1 MIEPAV
7 MTHLVQFGVAGLMA
21 WMWLT
26 ERRGAAVREKSIE
39 EAHARLMEQRTQ
51 LGVLMDVVREN
62 TRALVALEGAQ
73 RSLVR
78 LVERLDGSER
88 RAEVD

>member
-1 MIEPAV
+1 MVEPEV

-26 ERRGAAVREKSIE
+26 ERRGAAGRERAIE
-39 EAHARLMEQRTQ
+39 EAHARLMEERTE
-51 LGVLMDVVREN
+51 LGLVMEVVREN
-62 TRALVALEGAQ
+62 TRALVALEGVQ

-78 LVERLDGSER
+78 LVERLDAGDRS
-88 RAEVD
+88 ASVD

>member
-1 MIEPAV
+1 MVEPEM

-26 ERRGAAVREKSIE
+26 ERRGAAGRERAIE
-39 EAHARLMEQRTQ
+39 EAHARLMEERTE
-51 LGVLMDVVREN
+51 LGVLMEVVREN

-73 RSLVR
+73 RSLTQV
-78 LVERLDGSER
+78 VERLGATER
-88 RAEVD
+88 RVGVD